1 MKYSSNFFNFTA
13 KFKDYETE
21 LLQSLFVDFHATFLV
36 CNGVMQDY
44 ERYSVGR

>member
-21 LLQSLFVDFHATFLV
+21 LLQSLFVDIHTDFHI
-36 CNGVMQDY
+36 CNGVVQDH
-44 ERYSVGR
+44 

>member
-21 LLQSLFVDFHATFLV
+21 LLQGLFVDIHDAFFIRDGIV
-36 CNGVMQDY
+36 
-44 ERYSVGR
+44 